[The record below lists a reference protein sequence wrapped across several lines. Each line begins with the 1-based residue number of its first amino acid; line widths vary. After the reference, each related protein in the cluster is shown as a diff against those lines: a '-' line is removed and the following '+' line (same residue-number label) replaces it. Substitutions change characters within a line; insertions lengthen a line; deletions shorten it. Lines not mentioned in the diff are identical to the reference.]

1 MSEQTDAGSP
11 DPVLYEVSDH
21 VATITLNRPH
31 RRNAISVRML
41 AMLGE
46 ALTRADDARDVR
58 AIVLTGAGKGF
69 CAGLDIKDAMAGTG
83 IGGAS
88 MTEGGGAASSILQNT
103 RSLPTSILFEIDTP
117 IIAAVNGAA
126 AGYGLDLALGCDMR
140 LLGESSRLLPGF
152 AKRGVVPES
161 GGTWYLPRLVGW
173 AKAAEIG
180 FLGRDIDASQALDLG
195 LANAVVPDEQ
205 LVAEAQAW
213 AREIAANAPL
223 AIRAMKRLY
232 RHGLTEDF
240 PAHTHHVLLQTMQ
253 LFGTKDFHEGI
264 ASFAEGRD
272 PEFEG
277 R

>member
-1 MSEQTDAGSP
+1 VTDDASTDEQ
-11 DPVLYEVSDH
+11 DPVLYEVADH

-41 AMLGE
+41 NRLSE
-46 ALTRADDARDVR
+46 ALTEADRAGDVR

-69 CAGLDIKDAMAGTG
+69 CAGLDIKDAMAGSG
-83 IGGAS
+83 IGG
-88 MTEGGGAASSILQNT
+88 GGGDGAVAAITQNT
-103 RSLPTSILFEIDTP
+103 RDLPTSILFEIDTP

-140 LLGESSRLLPGF
+140 ILGESSRLLPGF

-161 GGTWYLPRLVGW
+161 GGTWYLPRLLGW

-180 FLGRDIDASQALDLG
+180 FLGRDLDAQASLDIG
-195 LANAVVPDEQ
+195 LANAVVPDDA
-205 LVAEAQAW
+205 LVAEAVSW
-213 AREIAANAPL
+213 GKEIAANAPL

-253 LFGTKDFHEGI
+253 LFGTKDFFEGI
-264 ASFAEGRD
+264 TSFAEGRE
-272 PEFEG
+272 PEFRG